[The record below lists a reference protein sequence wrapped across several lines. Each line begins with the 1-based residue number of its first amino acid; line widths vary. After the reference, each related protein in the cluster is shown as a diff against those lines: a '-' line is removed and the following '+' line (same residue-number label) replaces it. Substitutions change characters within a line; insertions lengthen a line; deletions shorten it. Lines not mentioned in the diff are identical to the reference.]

1 MVLGEWLLSIGPAHA
16 RANAAAVRVP
26 LHVRLVRYL
35 GQWLCGL
42 SGHDLVRHY
51 EHNRVSLQCASC
63 GHLSP
68 GWKLTAPLAPL
79 NYVRDPFS
87 RHLITRER
95 QRSRSRNNLNQEF
108 ARLEDRLASSLA
120 VTGVLADRLR
130 AKDCGTLGSLVHEI
144 VRTSANAL
152 TARDSIDRMTAV
164 QIREC
169 LLHAQAGARRIEIKY
184 VPLGFNGCLVSTETG
199 VAIHVNRALARE
211 RREWVILHELGH
223 VVLGHRANSVYGL
236 DPGGLAPAQR
246 DSFARQEQE
255 ADGYAALC
263 QHVIDG
269 LVAHVSHRGKGTP
282 RSGARAESQRD
293 VPFGQRS
300 PLRRRVC

>member
-16 RANAAAVRVP
+16 RVNAPAVRVP
-26 LHVRLVRYL
+26 LQVRLFRYL

-51 EHNRVSLQCASC
+51 ERNRVSLQCASC

-68 GWKLTAPLAPL
+68 GWELTAPLAPL
-79 NYVRDPFS
+79 SSVRDPLV
-87 RHLITRER
+87 RQLITRER
-95 QRSRSRNNLNQEF
+95 QRSRSRGNLYQDF
-108 ARLEDRLASSLA
+108 ACLEQSLVSNFV
-120 VTGVLADRLR
+120 VTRVLADRLR
-130 AKDCGTLGSLVHEI
+130 ANDCGTVGSLVHEI

-152 TARDSIDRMTAV
+152 AARDAFDRLTTV
-164 QIREC
+164 QLREC
-169 LLHAQAGARRIEIKY
+169 VLHAQARARRIEIKY
-184 VPLGFNGCLVSTETG
+184 VSLGFNGCLVSTETG
-199 VAIHVNRALARE
+199 LAIHVNRALARE

-236 DPGGLAPAQR
+236 DPQVLAPDQR

-263 QHVIDG
+263 QHVIHG
-269 LVAHVSHRGKGTP
+269 LVTHVSQRAKGT
-282 RSGARAESQRD
+282 RRD
-293 VPFGQRS
+293 APFAQRS
-300 PLRRRVC
+300 SLTRRVG